1 MKIFRSNHQDE
12 SSSPEIKNLMESIHK
27 SCSQGIQI
35 SNQLRDLSTAREL
48 VIKAIESDLDR
59 LKRKYCANYSNNDSQ
74 TIDFLKG
81 SIEIPID
88 ELKRKINE
96 WLEKVPNSNSS
107 EKFSFYLINQQV
119 EQTLEEIRD
128 SKYEILMLQKDRLDH
143 NFDLP
148 DAYRD

>member
-1 MKIFRSNHQDE
+1 MLYFSNSKDE
-12 SSSPEIKNLMESIHK
+12 SSSPEIESLIGSIHK

-35 SNQLRDLSTAREL
+35 SNQLRDLTTAREL
-48 VIKAIESDLDR
+48 VINSIESDLDR
-59 LKRKYCANYSNNDSQ
+59 LKRKYCGKESHSDRE
-74 TIDFLKG
+74 TFDFLKR

-88 ELKRKINE
+88 ELKKKMKE
-96 WLEKVPNSNSS
+96 WLEKVNVSISS

-119 EQTLEEIRD
+119 EQTLEQIRD
-128 SKYEILMLQKDRLDH
+128 SKNEILILHRDQLDQ